1 MYEVRA
7 NTVKNRLYLT
17 LDGKMDEDE
26 ANEAATEATAAVEEL
41 DPGFDIVNDM
51 SGFQP
56 VSQEAA
62 ERIGEAKEI
71 MEVNDVGTV
80 VRVVGDSSIGKMQ
93 FDRVGETDYETMTAE
108 SVEEAESKL

>member
-26 ANEAATEATAAVEEL
+26 ASDAAEEAIAAVEEL

-62 ERIGEAKEI
+62 ERIGEAKEV
-71 MEVNDVGTV
+71 MEANDVDTV

-93 FDRVGETDYETMTAE
+93 FDRVGETDYETLTAE